1 MSEHWRTDMSRDA
14 DKKRALL
21 TSWWANLLPDH
32 SFPLFEPLEPFDPK
46 AATARLAS
54 LPAAP
59 SVYVLLADIDG
70 EVTPVY
76 IGKADRSTPG
86 VRWQQHLDGWMRG
99 TGNYA
104 RWREAL
110 LDGEGR
116 VRYALTLL
124 VVPAEDIVSPPLPGF
139 PSTLGSVEY
148 QLVGLAADA
157 FPGRLLNSEGQ
168 GRC

>member
-1 MSEHWRTDMSRDA
+1 MSPDA

-21 TSWWANLLPDH
+21 KSWWANLLPEH
-32 SFPLFEPLEPFDPK
+32 SFRLFEPLEPFDPK
-46 AATARLAS
+46 VAMTRLAT

-59 SVYVLLADIDG
+59 SIYVLLADMDG

-86 VRWQQHLDGWMRG
+86 VRWQQHLDDWKRG
-99 TGNYA
+99 TGSYA

-110 LDGEGR
+110 LDREGR

-124 VVPAEDIVSPPLPGF
+124 VVPAEAIVRPPLPGF
-139 PSTLGSVEY
+139 PSTVGSVEY

>member
-1 MSEHWRTDMSRDA
+1 MSHDA

-21 TSWWANLLPDH
+21 AAWWAGLLPDH
-32 SFPLFEPLEPFDPK
+32 SFPLFERLEPLAPK
-46 AATARLAS
+46 VAMARLAK

-86 VRWQQHLDGWMRG
+86 VRWQLHLAGWVRG
-99 TGNYA
+99 TGSYA
-104 RWREAL
+104 RWRVAL
-110 LDGEGR
+110 LDAEGR
-116 VRYALTLL
+116 VRYKLTLL
-124 VVPAEDIVSPPLPGF
+124 VVPAVAIVSPPLPGF
-139 PSTLGSVEY
+139 PTTIGSVEY

-168 GRC
+168 GR

>member
-1 MSEHWRTDMSRDA
+1 MNRDA
-14 DKKRALL
+14 GKKRELL
-21 TSWWANLLPDH
+21 TSWWASFLPDH
-32 SFPLFEPLEPFDPK
+32 SCRLFDPLAPLDPE
-46 AATARLAS
+46 AAMARLAR
-54 LPAAP
+54 LPTTP

-70 EVTPVY
+70 EATPVY

-86 VRWQQHLDGWMRG
+86 VRWQQHLDAWKRG
-99 TGNYA
+99 TGSYA

-110 LDGEGR
+110 LDAQGR

-124 VVPAEDIVSPPLPGF
+124 VVPAEAIVSPPLPGF
-139 PSTLGSVEY
+139 PTTIGSVEY